1 MKNLIGALAKEGTLG
16 IMVLVVLIA
25 LIWLGGNYLE
35 WDQKLMILLTVGVL
49 LAFLVMYFVQK
60 MLAVKRAMNIENQ
73 LRAQASAHVQS
84 TIPDKQPEIEALQG
98 QFNEALAALKASGL
112 GKDALYKLPWYPII
126 GPPGAGKS
134 TALQESGLNF
144 PSMGT
149 GPRAIRG
156 IGGTRN
162 CDWWFT
168 DEGILLDT
176 AGRYTTEIDDQA
188 EWFSFLDLLR
198 KSRPGKPIN
207 GAIVAISIADLVSAT
222 DAQIEEYSKT
232 IRDRLDELSKR
243 LELIFPVYL
252 LFTKCDLL
260 QGFIEFFE
268 DFGKNERSQAWGV
281 TLKYTGNPGR
291 PYEEIFLEETTAL
304 AHQLRDR
311 RVGYLGTE
319 RPVKKKQNV
328 YLFPLQ
334 FEMAQ
339 KRLSEFIGQLFRPN
353 PFQESAILRGFY
365 FSSGTQKGTPVDQVV
380 AALSKAF
387 GIETPAEEQQDL
399 TIERKSFFLKD
410 LFTKIIFPDRPLA
423 RPTAS
428 VRRRNQILRW
438 ATVGVS
444 LLFLALFAFWHTVSF
459 IGNSAMLYTAGKAG
473 KAVRETERE
482 KPKDLKENL
491 LALDDLRGELVSLSN
506 AAENGAG
513 FGMRGGLY
521 RGNEIHEPLRQVYFA
536 RIKTFFVMPMKEQ
549 MEKDLVSMRDKPEK
563 SMRDH
568 DRMFDLHRAYRM
580 LAINEDAATREEQK
594 GALPE
599 NIDVLKRVLDAQGY
613 WLAGPR
619 QSGAVSPELE
629 QLGKNQME
637 FLLTQLKSDD
647 EWRYKMNKELVE
659 RINQYLSGALW
670 KTESYNDIVTTG
682 RGNYGKVSRDFL
694 LQSENRQYVE
704 FRESS
709 QEFTFSQIYTQEVYN
724 RYVKGAISEKSQT
737 LASRLKQL
745 RVTTQDKEE
754 TPQDIEKQL
763 LEVYKADYQRLWIE
777 LLKRVVILPF
787 ANVEQAAAR
796 LKALCGPQSPV
807 LELFKDISEQ
817 QVLTLGANSD
827 FNRSTVDLKV
837 VDELCKKLLELQ
849 VALDTFYRAADEGT
863 RFVGDD
869 EKAVPRVAA
878 LTTAFETCIQ
888 DTNKIFDRVATD
900 TRERERVADVFRQ
913 IIANAANACREDCL
927 IEANKLW
934 HDKVALPFQTEFA
947 DKFPIKEDAQSSVP
961 LATFS
966 KMFNPTTTG
975 PGAGT
980 IAVTLNRLQKLNQT
994 KVNNEQLLIVR
1005 PEFWKEMDAYRNIVL
1020 ALYPADSTTI
1030 SVSFTVTL
1038 KQRPTVSDFT
1048 LTISGD
1054 SRSMYG
1060 ERSNSTRTYQMAWKE
1075 GSPGAKLEIFAGTSS
1090 NKVSTGDAFG
1100 FLKEPWGAMRLF
1112 YKGTATTMN
1121 DINYTFVWA
1130 STVPIM
1136 GRPTTVEA
1144 EAELIA
1150 KDKINPFKKG
1160 FFAQFKCPKGVGP

>member
-1 MKNLIGALAKEGTLG
+1 MKNLLGALAKEGSLG
-16 IMVLVVLIA
+16 IIVLVVLIA

-49 LAFLVMYFVQK
+49 LAFLVMYVVQK
-60 MLAVKRAMNIENQ
+60 MLAVRRAMNIENQ

-112 GKDALYKLPWYPII
+112 GKDALYRLPWYPII

-176 AGRYTTEIDDQA
+176 AGRYTTEIDDQQ
-188 EWFSFLDLLR
+188 EWFSFLDLMR

-207 GAIVAISIADLVSAT
+207 GAIVAISIADIVSAS
-222 DAQIEEYSKT
+222 DAQIEEYAKT

-252 LFTKCDLL
+252 MFTKCDLL

-291 PYEEIFLEETTAL
+291 PYEEMFLEETTAL
-304 AHQLRDR
+304 AQQLRDR

-339 KRLSEFIGQLFRPN
+339 KKLAEFVGQLFRPN
-353 PFQESAILRGFY
+353 PFQESAILRGIY

-387 GIETPAEEQQDL
+387 GVDAPQEAEQEP

-410 LFTKIIFPDRPLA
+410 LFTKIIFPDKLLA

-428 VRRRNQILRW
+428 VRRKNQIIRW
-438 ATVGVS
+438 ATIGVS
-444 LLFLALFAFWHTVSF
+444 LAFLGLFAFWHTVSF

-473 KAVRETERE
+473 KTVRETERE
-482 KPKDLKENL
+482 KPRDLKENL
-491 LALDDLRGELVSLSN
+491 LALDDLRGELVSLSD

-513 FGMRGGLY
+513 FAMRGGLY
-521 RGNEIHEPLRQVYFA
+521 RGNDIHKPLREVYFA

-549 MEKDLVSMRDKPEK
+549 MEKDLVAMRDKPEK

-568 DRMFDLHRAYRM
+568 DRMFDLHRAYQM
-580 LAINEDAATREEQK
+580 LAVNEDAATKGEQR
-594 GALPE
+594 GALVE
-599 NIDVLKRVLDAQGY
+599 DIDVLKRVLDTNGY
-613 WLAGPR
+613 WLSGPKQAG
-619 QSGAVSPELE
+619 GATPELE
-629 QLGKNQME
+629 QLAKNQLE
-637 FLLTQLKSDD
+637 FLLTQLKVDD
-647 EWRYKMNKELVE
+647 DWRYKVNKELVE

-682 RGNYGKVSRDFL
+682 KGTHSKVSRDFL

-704 FRESS
+704 FREGSE
-709 QEFTFSQIYTQEVYN
+709 EFTFSQIYTQEIYN
-724 RYVKGAISEKSQT
+724 RYVKGAIDEKSRI
-737 LASRLKQL
+737 LSERLKQL
-745 RVTTQDKEE
+745 RKAES
-754 TPQDIEKQL
+754 PKDIEKQL

-777 LLKRVVILPF
+777 LVKRLVVLPF

-796 LKALCGPQSPV
+796 LKALCGPQSPIV
-807 LELFKDISEQ
+807 EFFKDVSEQ
-817 QVLTLGANSD
+817 QVLTLGAND
-827 FNRSTVDLKV
+827 EFNRSTMDLKV
-837 VDELCKKLLELQ
+837 IDELCKKILDLQ
-849 VALDTFYRAADEGT
+849 AALDTFYRAADEGT

-869 EKAVPRVAA
+869 EKAGARVEA
-878 LTTAFETCIQ
+878 LRAAFEACVQ
-888 DTNKIFDRVATD
+888 DSNKILDRVATD

-913 IIANAANACREDCL
+913 LIANAANACRDDCL

-934 HDKVALPFQTEFA
+934 ADKVATPFKNEFA
-947 DKFPIKEDAQSSVP
+947 DKFPFKEDAQNAVP
-961 LATFS
+961 IATFS
-966 KMFNPTTTG
+966 KMFNPLTTG

-980 IAVTLNRLQKLNQT
+980 IALTLNKLQKLNQT
-994 KVNNEQLLIVR
+994 KINNEQLLRVK
-1005 PEFWKEMDAYRNIVL
+1005 PEFWKDMDAYRNIVL
-1020 ALYPADSTTI
+1020 ALYPADSATI
-1030 SVSFTVTL
+1030 SVPFTVTL
-1038 KQRPTVSDFT
+1038 KQRGIVSNLV
-1048 LTISGD
+1048 LTIGSESKD
-1054 SRSMYG
+1054 IY
-1060 ERSNSTRTYQMAWKE
+1060 SNPTRTYIFTWKE
-1075 GSPGAKLEIFAGTSS
+1075 GSTGAKLEIVVGTSTDKTS
-1090 NKVSTGDAFG
+1090 QSVGDT
-1100 FLKEPWGAMRLF
+1100 KDPWGVMRLF
-1112 YKGTATTMN
+1112 YKGKAVTL
-1121 DINYTFVWA
+1121 DDLKYTFIWA
-1130 STVPIM
+1130 VNVVQRGQPTV
-1136 GRPTTVEA
+1136 VEG
-1144 EAELIA
+1144 ELELTA

-1160 FFAQFKCPKGVGP
+1160 FFAQFKCPQGVGP